1 MPLIQA
7 LPTPT
12 PTPTPTRPPS
22 SAQSPPQHLQQQQ
35 QHAKLAKSM
44 PVTPIQPQSPTD
56 SMAAQQHF
64 MAMPRSP
71 SYELYDETRPPP
83 LFRHAHSHS
92 DATFRPQHY
101 DDDEEQDDGDDDD
114 DLDEDT
120 SSLAMITPPPPY
132 DTPQLSLGAAASAA
146 AAPPPPPPRKFRFGN
161 RELFSMS
168 PGTPSAK
175 SNAITPTKLSAA
187 AAAMFATPQMAQ
199 LNRKWAHLQRKRRRR
214 NSSNGDSKELDKLV
228 LQSVDWDENEMY

>member
-12 PTPTPTRPPS
+12 PTQPMHQ
-22 SAQSPPQHLQQQQ
+22 AQEQQQPHEQ
-35 QHAKLAKSM
+35 VLANSKQLAKSM

-56 SMAAQQHF
+56 PQTAHF
-64 MAMPRSP
+64 MLMPRSP
-71 SYELYDETRPPP
+71 SYELYEARPA
-83 LFRHAHSHS
+83 LFRHAHS
-92 DATFRPQHY
+92 DATFQMQHY
-101 DDDEEQDDGDDDD
+101 DDDEDDND
-114 DLDEDT
+114 DLDDADVDT

-132 DTPQLSLGAAASAA
+132 DTPQLAVAAAGAASNSNR
-146 AAPPPPPPRKFRFGN
+146 APPLPPPRRFRFGN

-168 PGTPSAK
+168 PGTPK

>member
-1 MPLIQA
+1 
-7 LPTPT
+7 
-12 PTPTPTRPPS
+12 
-22 SAQSPPQHLQQQQ
+22 
-35 QHAKLAKSM
+35 M

-56 SMAAQQHF
+56 PMDAHF
-64 MAMPRSP
+64 MLMPRSP
-71 SYELYDETRPPP
+71 SYELYEPSPTAPHA
-83 LFRHAHSHS
+83 LFRHAHS
-92 DATFRPQHY
+92 DE
-101 DDDEEQDDGDDDD
+101 DDEDDDD
-114 DLDEDT
+114 DDVLDLDAVDT

-132 DTPQLSLGAAASAA
+132 DTPQLALASDSLGAV
-146 AAPPPPPPRKFRFGN
+146 AAPPLPPPRRFRFGN

-168 PGTPSAK
+168 PGTPK

-187 AAAMFATPQMAQ
+187 AAAMFATPQMVQ

>member
-1 MPLIQA
+1 M
-7 LPTPT
+7 
-12 PTPTPTRPPS
+12 
-22 SAQSPPQHLQQQQ
+22 
-35 QHAKLAKSM
+35 
-44 PVTPIQPQSPTD
+44 QPYND
-56 SMAAQQHF
+56 
-64 MAMPRSP
+64 
-71 SYELYDETRPPP
+71 
-83 LFRHAHSHS
+83 
-92 DATFRPQHY
+92 
-101 DDDEEQDDGDDDD
+101 DDDEDDDDD
-114 DLDEDT
+114 DLNDADNVEET

-132 DTPQLSLGAAASAA
+132 DTPLGAAAAVASSV
-146 AAPPPPPPRKFRFGN
+146 PPLPPPRKFRFGN

-168 PGTPSAK
+168 PGTPK